1 MPPVD
6 LRLAPDGLRAL
17 QLVLCEGGPGEPAP
31 PAAAAEVVLG
41 LQVGL
46 PELGI
51 GSHQQEY
58 VFLVDCHK
66 HFAYGQALNPSVDEV
81 FGDSLAL
88 NRKPLKG
95 MQSVLQRAAYALVN

>member
-1 MPPVD
+1 MVVSSLPHLLEQAAVQFQ
-6 LRLAPDGLRAL
+6 RSGQVIQGL
-17 QLVLCEGGPGEPAP
+17 LVA
-31 PAAAAEVVLG
+31 LG

-46 PELGI
+46 PELRI

-58 VFLVDCHK
+58 VFLVDRHK